1 MVYCLESAGFMTF
14 GGKEVNNMYWLL
26 GILGLALASA
36 PFLVGYMQN
45 TQAAFISILFGVLVI
60 AMSVLEFY
68 RKETDKWEYWVALI
82 LGVGTIASPFV
93 LGFSTHFEAVWTT
106 LILGT
111 LIAIGS
117 ISMLYMN
124 TFRKQ

>member
-1 MVYCLESAGFMTF
+1 MVYCLESTGFM
-14 GGKEVNNMYWLL
+14 KLERREVKYMYWFL
-26 GILGLALASA
+26 GILGLALAAA

-45 TQAAFISILFGVLVI
+45 TQAAFISIVFGVLVI

-68 RKETDKWEYWVALI
+68 RRETDKWEYWVALI

-93 LGFSTHFEAVWTT
+93 LNFSAHFEAVWTT
-106 LILGT
+106 LILGS
-111 LIAIGS
+111 LIALGS